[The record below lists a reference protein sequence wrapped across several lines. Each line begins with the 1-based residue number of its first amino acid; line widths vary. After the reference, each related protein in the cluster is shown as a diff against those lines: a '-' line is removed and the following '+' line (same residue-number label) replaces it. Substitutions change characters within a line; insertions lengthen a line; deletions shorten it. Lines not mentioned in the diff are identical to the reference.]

1 MCRRVRHQP
10 SVPKR
15 ARRTLEEALRRSVV
29 VNIDYTDANA
39 DATTRSVD
47 PAERRNV
54 DDTLGWVP
62 DAVMT
67 P

>member
-1 MCRRVRHQP
+1 
-10 SVPKR
+10 
-15 ARRTLEEALRRSVV
+15 V